1 VRHHAR
7 AGFLQKVQVGM
18 MDKFEEAT
26 TNSGN
31 VQQAATLK
39 KYRVLTKCAA
49 REAKVN
55 GHQVIL
61 KYRSRALATTSLH
74 TGQSLQFFVVNTMK
88 SYVCTH

>member
-1 VRHHAR
+1 
-7 AGFLQKVQVGM
+7 

-61 KYRSRALATTSLH
+61 KYRSRALATTSYAHRPIATVFCSQYHEELRMH
-74 TGQSLQFFVVNTMK
+74 TLMHRSRNHA
-88 SYVCTH
+88 CRI